1 MLAAGPS
8 RMDKRRTTNDE
19 RRTTNARFLICL
31 SSIGR
36 WSLVVGLAFMLSSCL
51 LTSGE
56 RPSMDALPDGG
67 NVSSTFVGA
76 DGNAERTIETGANS
90 ATMNAIMIVQA
101 ERGELRLELLNPD
114 GNVAFSVQA
123 RPDEQVTRRGDVL
136 TDEQGRL
143 RYRVIAQGARNG
155 GYQVLYQRAG
165 AGG

>member
-1 MLAAGPS
+1 LLWL
-8 RMDKRRTTNDE
+8 T
-19 RRTTNARFLICL
+19 FV
-31 SSIGR
+31 GR
-36 WSLVVGLAFMLSSCL
+36 WSFVFGLAFLLSGCL

-56 RPSMDALPDGG
+56 RPSTDALPDGG

-76 DGNAERTIETGANS
+76 DGSAERTVETGANGV
-90 ATMNAIMIVQA
+90 TMNAIVIVQA

-136 TDEQGRL
+136 TDQQGRL

>member
-1 MLAAGPS
+1 MPAAGLS
-8 RMDKRRTTNDE
+8 RMANRMTKDEGRRTK
-19 RRTTNARFLICL
+19 ARSVLWL
-31 SSIGR
+31 SFIGR
-36 WSLVVGLAFMLSSCL
+36 WSFVFGLALLLSGCL

-56 RPSMDALPDGG
+56 RPSTDALPDGG

-76 DGNAERTIETGANS
+76 NGSAERAIETGANGT
-90 ATMNAIMIVQA
+90 TMNAIVIVQA

-165 AGG
+165 Q

>member
-1 MLAAGPS
+1 MV
-8 RMDKRRTTNDE
+8 KRKTKDE
-19 RRTTNARFLICL
+19 RRKTNARWLTWLFLL
-31 SSIGR
+31 GR
-36 WSLVVGLAFMLSSCL
+36 WSFVFGLVLLLTSCL

-76 DGNAERTIETGANS
+76 QGNAERTVDTGAKG
-90 ATMNAIMIVQA
+90 AIMNAIVIVQA

-165 AGG
+165 VGG

>member
-1 MLAAGPS
+1 MPVADLS
-8 RMDKRRTTNDE
+8 RMGRRPTTDD
-19 RRTTNARFLICL
+19 RRPTTARSVIWL
-31 SSIGR
+31 SFVGR
-36 WSLVVGLAFMLSSCL
+36 SSVVVGLALLLSGCL

-67 NVSSTFVGA
+67 NVSTTFIGA
-76 DGNAERTIETGANS
+76 TGSAERTVETGVNG
-90 ATMNAIMIVQA
+90 ATMNAIVIVQA

-165 AGG
+165 Q

>member
-1 MLAAGPS
+1 MPTADRN
-8 RMDKRRTTNDE
+8 RMARRTTNDE
-19 RRTTNARFLICL
+19 QQTTKGRLLNRLA
-31 SSIGR
+31 SVGR
-36 WSLVVGLAFMLSSCL
+36 WSFVLALALLLSGCL

-56 RPSMDALPDGG
+56 RPSTDALPDGG
-67 NVSSTFVGA
+67 NVSSTFIGA
-76 DGNAERTIETGANS
+76 DGNGERTVETGANG
-90 ATMNAIMIVQA
+90 ATMNAIVIVQA

-143 RYRVIAQGARNG
+143 RYRIIAQGARNG

-165 AGG
+165 QS

>member
-1 MLAAGPS
+1 MPVADLS
-8 RMDKRRTTNDE
+8 RMARRTTNDE
-19 RRTTNARFLICL
+19 RPTTNARLLIWL
-31 SSIGR
+31 SFVGR
-36 WSLVVGLAFMLSSCL
+36 WSFVVGLALLLSGCL

-67 NVSSTFVGA
+67 NVSTTFVGA
-76 DGNAERTIETGANS
+76 TGSAERTIETGANG
-90 ATMNAIMIVQA
+90 ATMNAIVIVQA

-155 GYQVLYQRAG
+155 GYQVLYQRA
-165 AGG
+165 AQ

>member
-1 MLAAGPS
+1 MQVADQS
-8 RMDKRRTTNDE
+8 RMGKPATKDE
-19 RRTTNARFLICL
+19 RPFDAAQGRRKMNARPLIWL
-31 SSIGR
+31 SF
-36 WSLVVGLAFMLSSCL
+36 VGLALMLSGCL

-56 RPSMDALPDGG
+56 RPSMDVLPDGG
-67 NVSSTFVGA
+67 NVSNTFVGA
-76 DGNAERTIETGANS
+76 TGNAERTIETGANS
-90 ATMNAIMIVQA
+90 AKMNAIVIVQA

-114 GNVAFSVQA
+114 GNVVFSVQA
-123 RPDEQVTRRGDVL
+123 RPDEQVAHRGDVL

>member
-1 MLAAGPS
+1 MPAAGLS
-8 RMDKRRTTNDE
+8 RMGRRTTKDE
-19 RRTTNARFLICL
+19 RRKTNARLLIWL
-31 SSIGR
+31 SFVGR
-36 WSLVVGLAFMLSSCL
+36 WSFVFGLALLLSGCL

-67 NVSSTFVGA
+67 NVSTTFIGA
-76 DGNAERTIETGANS
+76 TGNAERTVETGANG
-90 ATMNAIMIVQA
+90 ATMNAIVIVQA

-165 AGG
+165 TGG

>member
-1 MLAAGPS
+1 MHLFS
-8 RMDKRRTTNDE
+8 V
-19 RRTTNARFLICL
+19 
-31 SSIGR
+31 GR
-36 WSLVVGLAFMLSSCL
+36 WSCVFGLALLLSGCL

-56 RPSMDALPDGG
+56 RPSTDALPDGG

-76 DGNAERTIETGANS
+76 DGSGERTVETGATG
-90 ATMNAIMIVQA
+90 ATMNAIVIVQA

-165 AGG
+165 Q

>member
-1 MLAAGPS
+1 MPTAGPS
-8 RMDKRRTTNDE
+8 RMDKRPTKDE
-19 RRTTNARFLICL
+19 RRKTNARSLIWL
-31 SSIGR
+31 SFVGR
-36 WSLVVGLAFMLSSCL
+36 WSFVFGLVFLLSGCL

-56 RPSMDALPDGG
+56 RPSVDALPDGG

-76 DGNAERTIETGANS
+76 QGNAERTVDTGAKG
-90 ATMNAIMIVQA
+90 AIMNAIVIVQA

-165 AGG
+165 Q

>member
-1 MLAAGPS
+1 MA
-8 RMDKRRTTNDE
+8 KRQTTDD
-19 RRTTNARFLICL
+19 RRQTNARWLTWLFLL
-31 SSIGR
+31 GR
-36 WSLVVGLAFMLSSCL
+36 WSFVFGLVLLLTSCL

-76 DGNAERTIETGANS
+76 QGNAERTVDTGAKG
-90 ATMNAIMIVQA
+90 AIMNAIVIVQA

-165 AGG
+165 TGG

>member
-1 MLAAGPS
+1 MPAAGPS
-8 RMDKRRTTNDE
+8 RMARRKTKDE
-19 RRTTNARFLICL
+19 RRTTNARLPIWL
-31 SSIGR
+31 SIVGR
-36 WSLVVGLAFMLSSCL
+36 WSLVVGLALLLTGCL

-76 DGNAERTIETGANS
+76 NGNGERTVETGANG
-90 ATMNAIMIVQA
+90 ATMNAIVIVQA

-136 TDEQGRL
+136 TDAQGRL

-165 AGG
+165 Q

>member
-1 MLAAGPS
+1 
-8 RMDKRRTTNDE
+8 MDKRTTNDE
-19 RRTTNARFLICL
+19 RRTTNARWLIWLC
-31 SSIGR
+31 SVGR
-36 WSLVVGLAFMLSSCL
+36 WSFGCGLAILLSGCL

-56 RPSMDALPDGG
+56 RPSVDVLPDGG
-67 NVSSTFVGA
+67 NVSTTFVGA
-76 DGNAERTIETGANS
+76 DGNGERTVETGANS
-90 ATMNAIMIVQA
+90 TTMNAIVIVQA
-101 ERGELRLELLNPD
+101 DRGELRLELLNPD

-123 RPDEQVTRRGDVL
+123 RPDEQVTRRGDVS

>member
-1 MLAAGPS
+1 MPTAGLS
-8 RMDKRRTTNDE
+8 RMARRRPTIAD
-19 RRTTNARFLICL
+19 RRPVIRW
-31 SSIGR
+31 SVVSGR
-36 WSLVVGLAFMLSSCL
+36 WLIMLQVCCMALLLSGCL

-67 NVSSTFVGA
+67 NVSTTFVGA
-76 DGNAERTIETGANS
+76 NGSAERTVETGANG
-90 ATMNAIMIVQA
+90 ATMNAIVIVQA
-101 ERGELRLELLNPD
+101 ERGELRIELLNPD

>member
-1 MLAAGPS
+1 MPAAGPN
-8 RMDKRRTTNDE
+8 RMDKRRTTNDK
-19 RRTTNARFLICL
+19 RRTTNARLLIWL

-36 WSLVVGLAFMLSSCL
+36 WSLVVGLAFMLSGCL

-90 ATMNAIMIVQA
+90 AAMNAIMIVQA

-165 AGG
+165 Q

>member
-1 MLAAGPS
+1 MLVADRN
-8 RMDKRRTTNDE
+8 RMDKRKTKDE
-19 RRTTNARFLICL
+19 RRKTNARRLIWL
-31 SSIGR
+31 YLLGR
-36 WSLVVGLAFMLSSCL
+36 WSFVFGLVFLLTGCL

-76 DGNAERTIETGANS
+76 DGNAERTVDTGANG
-90 ATMNAIMIVQA
+90 AIMNAIVIVQA
-101 ERGELRLELLNPD
+101 ERGELRIELLNPD
-114 GNVAFSVQA
+114 GNVAFAVQA

-136 TDEQGRL
+136 TDEQGQL

-165 AGG
+165 Q

>member
-1 MLAAGPS
+1 MPAADPS
-8 RMDKRRTTNDE
+8 RMASKSKEQRTKNKQI
-19 RRTTNARFLICL
+19 RTMALHIVLC
-31 SSIGR
+31 
-36 WSLVVGLAFMLSSCL
+36 SLFSVLLTGCL

-76 DGNAERTIETGANS
+76 DGNGERTVETGATG
-90 ATMNAIMIVQA
+90 ATMNAIVIVQA

-165 AGG
+165 Q

>member
-1 MLAAGPS
+1 MPAAGPN
-8 RMDKRRTTNDE
+8 RMANQNKEQRIKNKQLRTK
-19 RRTTNARFLICL
+19 ALHFVLCSL
-31 SSIGR
+31 FSI
-36 WSLVVGLAFMLSSCL
+36 LASGCL

-76 DGNAERTIETGANS
+76 HGNAERTVETGANG
-90 ATMNAIMIVQA
+90 ATMNTIVIVQA
-101 ERGELRLELLNPD
+101 ERGELRIELLNPD

-165 AGG
+165 QG

>member
-1 MLAAGPS
+1 MV
-8 RMDKRRTTNDE
+8 KRKTKDE
-19 RRTTNARFLICL
+19 RRKTNARWLTWLFLH
-31 SSIGR
+31 GR
-36 WSLVVGLAFMLSSCL
+36 WSFVFGLVLLLTSCL

-76 DGNAERTIETGANS
+76 QGNAERTVDTGAKG
-90 ATMNAIMIVQA
+90 AIMNAIVIVQA

-165 AGG
+165 VGG